1 MSESVSQ
8 LGSGINA
15 LMEKYMAV
23 SNNIANAST
32 PGFKRTV
39 NTFSSSLYDAI
50 ANQDKES
57 LAAAEI
63 CGQQTVDFSQGQIL
77 RTERPL
83 DVALEGKGFLVLE
96 TPTGPLYTRNGSLEV
111 NKLGQLVDISGN
123 LVAGQNGPIIIPRD
137 VSVNQITISL
147 DGVVR
152 AGEVDVGALKL
163 VSFGKETSRLEPV
176 GMGAYR
182 APADVDTTAATKVK
196 VRQGY
201 QESSNVKIMDEMIS
215 MMTLSRVYEMH
226 VNILKRQ
233 RENSSAAL
241 GVANSQG

>member
-1 MSESVSQ
+1 MSESISQ

-39 NTFSSSLYDAI
+39 NTFSSTLYEAI

-63 CGQQTVDFSQGQIL
+63 CGSQSVDFSQGQIL

-83 DVALEGKGFLVLE
+83 DVALEGRGFLVLE
-96 TPTGPLYTRNGSLEV
+96 TPTGPLYTRSGSLDV
-111 NKLGQLVDISGN
+111 NKLGQLVDINGN

-137 VSVNQITISL
+137 VSVNQVTISL
-147 DGVVR
+147 DGIVR
-152 AGEVDVGALKL
+152 AGETDVGALRL
-163 VSFGKETSRLEPV
+163 VSFGNNTSQLEPV
-176 GMGAYR
+176 GLGAYR
-182 APADVDTTAATKVK
+182 APADVEPEAATNVK
-196 VRQGY
+196 VRQGC
-201 QESSNVKIMDEMIS
+201 QESSNVKIMDEMVS
-215 MMTLSRVYEMH
+215 MMTLSRIYEMH
-226 VNILKRQ
+226 INILKRQ
-233 RENSSAAL
+233 RENSSVAL